1 MIKQCPV
8 CNNEFVTERKN
19 KTCSEECK
27 KIDKRNYLD
36 NKLKLRKVYRYC
48 VLCNTTLK
56 GDPNDYI
63 KKIIGICK
71 PCASEHNLDNNNRA
85 ARVIKYRL
93 DKGILNKKHKKC
105 TFCGKESYLFRDE
118 TKYPSCGSKEC
129 ISKREKLLRSEKPK
143 KYKEITCG
151 VCGKKITVLAKSTGG
166 KSSNKKYCS
175 DKCRQIQEANRRKV
189 YKEKIGIEKFRE
201 MNRAV
206 NDRRRSD
213 PVKKLI
219 CNIRTYLSMTL
230 SKNQS
235 AKGSNTFKILGYDA
249 DTLRR
254 HLEKQFKDGM
264 TWDNYGNVWHVDHR
278 IPTDAF
284 NFKQVD
290 KRKLHEVI
298 RKCWALD
305 NLQPLDAI
313 ENMRKSNKILY

>member
-1 MIKQCPV
+1 MSGRKRKDCLICGSKSNDTVSCICPE
-8 CNNEFVTERKN
+8 CYITYPHLREIDRPDKFVRF
-19 KTCSEECK
+19 
-27 KIDKRNYLD
+27 RL
-36 NKLKLRKVYRYC
+36 
-48 VLCNTTLK
+48 
-56 GDPNDYI
+56 
-63 KKIIGICK
+63 
-71 PCASEHNLDNNNRA
+71 NNNHDLYFR
-85 ARVIKYRL
+85 Y
-93 DKGILNKKHKKC
+93 C
-105 TFCGKESYLFRDE
+105 TFCGVRIESLGK
-118 TKYPSCGSKEC
+118 TKYPTCLNKEC
-129 ISKREKLLRSEKPK
+129 ISKKEKLLREEKPK